1 MSIRSRKNR
10 FFYAFVSR
18 LSNLLRYLCTQNLKR
33 MFDKES
39 LLKNLGIAS
48 LTPMQCQM
56 DEQTRHKGG
65 VVLLSPTGSGKTL
78 AYLFPL
84 VREMNTEITSLQ
96 AVVVVPTRE
105 LAQQS
110 EEVLKRMKTGLRS
123 ISLHGG
129 RSTMEEHRKIKE
141 IKPQVVFATPGRL
154 NDHLAKGNLDSLLT
168 TTVVIDE
175 FDKCLELGFQEEMNQ
190 LLLKFGSIERCW
202 LTSATDAEEIPAF
215 MSMLKIKFAKIN
227 FLEQET
233 ELKER
238 ITIKRALSP
247 EKDKLPT
254 LGRLLTLVGSKAS
267 IVFVSYRESV
277 DRVWKYLVSE
287 GFFAVAYHGGMEQEM
302 RERAL
307 YKFRSGSANVL
318 VSTDLAA
325 RGLDIPEVRVVVHYH
340 MPLKAEEFT
349 HRSGRTA
356 RWNSEGMIYLI
367 QGPTEHLPEYLESEE
382 ITDEDLSQITC
393 VKPASPKYVTIYIGR
408 GKRDKLSKAD
418 VLGFFCKKGG
428 LKATNIGRI
437 DVGPHYA
444 YAAIERGKV
453 KDVLKRIA
461 NEKIK
466 GMKTLIEVMRK

>member
-1 MSIRSRKNR
+1 MI
-10 FFYAFVSR
+10 
-18 LSNLLRYLCTQNLKR
+18 
-33 MFDKES
+33 DKES

-56 DEQTRHKGG
+56 DEQTRQKGG

-84 VREMNTEITSLQ
+84 VREVNAEISSLQ

-123 ISLHGG
+123 LSLYGG

-141 IKPQVVFATPGRL
+141 IKPQVIFATPGRL
-154 NDHLAKGNLDSLLT
+154 NDHLAKGNLNTLLVSV
-168 TTVVIDE
+168 VVIDE
-175 FDKCLELGFQEEMNQ
+175 FDKCLELGFQEEMHQ
-190 LLLKFGSIERCW
+190 LLLKIRNVKRCW

-215 MSMLKIKFAKIN
+215 MSMLKLKFERLDFLAK
-227 FLEQET
+227 EA

-238 ITIKRALSP
+238 ITIRRVASP

-254 LGRLLTLVGSKAS
+254 LGRLLTFVGNKPT

-277 DRVWKYLVSE
+277 DRVWKYLESE
-287 GFFAVAYHGGMEQEM
+287 GFTAVAYHGGMEQEM

-349 HRSGRTA
+349 HRNGRTA
-356 RWNSEGMIYLI
+356 RWNAEGIIYLI
-367 QGPTEHLPEYLESEE
+367 QGPTEHLPEYLESDE
-382 ITDEDLSQITC
+382 IADEDLSQISSI
-393 VKPASPKYVTIYIGR
+393 KPASPLYVTIYIGR

-428 LKATNIGRI
+428 LKAANIGRI
-437 DVGPHYA
+437 DIGPHYA
-444 YAAIERGKV
+444 YAAIERNKV
-453 KDVLKRIA
+453 KEVLKRIA